1 MLLKTCPYC
10 TKVLPFFNLIWQ
22 RLSASEK
29 DGLHCPHCRSVISMQ
44 GSAGL
49 GLPLGLGGASGWLTG
64 KWLGYSDLS
73 VSTIAIS
80 TGVFLLV
87 FILASYFT
95 APVRDS

>member
-10 TKVLPFFNLIWQ
+10 TRVLPFFNLIWQ

-29 DGLHCPHCRSVISMQ
+29 EGLHCPHCRSVISMQ
-44 GSAGL
+44 GSASL
-49 GLPLGLGGASGWLTG
+49 GLPLGLGGASGWLMG

-80 TGVFLLV
+80 SGIFLLV
-87 FILASYFT
+87 FIVASYFT